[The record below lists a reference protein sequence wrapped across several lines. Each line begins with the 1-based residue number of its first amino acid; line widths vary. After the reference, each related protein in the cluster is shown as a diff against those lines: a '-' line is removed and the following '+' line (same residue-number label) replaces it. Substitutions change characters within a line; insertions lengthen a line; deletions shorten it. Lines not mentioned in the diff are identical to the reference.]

1 MPNVAKILLFQK
13 PLPAPIHTAE
23 QRITLTIGKE
33 RYAMTIHTKIE
44 RVTRQPV
51 DRPSP
56 GFQFSLE
63 TIQNTTSRV
72 ARVGAQAPDVAS
84 RAGKT
89 RKKADGSRLE

>member
-23 QRITLTIGKE
+23 QNITFTIGKE
-33 RYAMTIHTKIE
+33 RYTMTIHAKIE
-44 RVTRQPV
+44 RITAPPV

-56 GFQFSLE
+56 GFQCNPE

-89 RKKADGSRLE
+89 RKKADGSRLD